1 MNLRT
6 IVTAAIIFLVFFL
19 RLNPASA
26 QVRDTLTRIYY
37 DDPVAA
43 MLDSMVNLRVFE
55 YLKKEKTRKSS
66 GKFNFAPDSVPSYN
80 DLILEARLAK
90 LDAKSPFKLDY
101 NESVRAYIDL
111 YAKRKKDQV
120 SRMLA
125 LSELYFPLFEEK
137 LDKYDLPLELKYLAI
152 VESALNAN
160 AKSRS
165 GAMGLW
171 QFMYPTG
178 KMYGLRVDSY
188 IDERCDPVKATEAA
202 CKYLKF
208 LHSMY
213 NDWHLALAAYNA
225 GPGTVNKAIRRSG
238 GKNNYWDLRPFLPV
252 ETRGYVPAFIAV
264 NYIMSHTE
272 EHNIFPAGSLLHIL
286 QTDSVKLKNPTKFE
300 QISKLLNIPIEDIR
314 FLNPVY
320 RYNLIPCTDDETSV
334 LWLPKELATK
344 FYLME
349 EEFYASNIPI
359 VKEDVA
365 KMILTSA
372 PLDAGVKKTHV
383 VKKGEHLSLIA
394 RKYNCTAE
402 EIKTWNKL
410 KNHQLL
416 AGQKLVI
423 YTPPSPGEAKI
434 SSAPATVNA
443 TSADNSAAS
452 VSNADKVV
460 YYVVQAGDTL
470 WKIAGKYQ
478 GVTVEELMRH
488 NNIKDASGLKV
499 GARLRIP
506 V

>member
-1 MNLRT
+1 MMVR
-6 IVTAAIIFLVFFL
+6 IFFSAIFVSALILCSHNVSGQ
-19 RLNPASA
+19 NPEP
-26 QVRDTLTRIYY
+26 LKIYS

-43 MLDSMVNLRVFE
+43 MLDSMVNLKVFE
-55 YLKKEKTRKSS
+55 YLKKEKSKKQA
-66 GKFNFAPDSVPSYN
+66 GKYNFAPDSIPVYN
-80 DLILEARLAK
+80 DLVIEARLAR
-90 LDAKSPFKLDY
+90 LDARSPFKLDY
-101 NESVRAYIDL
+101 NEAIKAYIDL
-111 YAKRKKDQV
+111 YAKRKKNQV

-137 LDKYDLPLELKYLAI
+137 LDKHDLPLELKYLAV
-152 VESALNAN
+152 VESALNAG
-160 AKSRS
+160 AKSRA

-188 IDERCDPVKATEAA
+188 IDERCDPVKSTEAA

-238 GKNNYWDLRPFLPV
+238 GKNNYWDLRPYLPL

-264 NYIMSHTE
+264 NYIMNFTE
-272 EHNIFPAGSLLHIL
+272 EHNIQAAGSLLHVL
-286 QTDSVKLKNPTKFE
+286 QTDSIRLKSPAKLS
-300 QISKLLNIPIEDIR
+300 QISKLLDIPEEDLR

-320 RYNLIPCTDDETSV
+320 RHNLVPCTDDETSV
-334 LWLPKELATK
+334 LWLPKEYATK
-344 FYLME
+344 FYMKE
-349 EEFYASNIPI
+349 EEFYAANIP
-359 VKEDVA
+359 VKEEVA
-365 KMILTSA
+365 KIIMAAA
-372 PLDAGVKKTHV
+372 PIDASVKKTHI

-394 RKYNCTAE
+394 RKYDCTAA
-402 EIKTWNKL
+402 EIKSWNKL
-410 KNHQLL
+410 QNHQLQ

-423 YTPPSPGEAKI
+423 YTPASSNTPKI
-434 SSAPATVNA
+434 VSASPATTGTSVAQPTSVA
-443 TSADNSAAS
+443 TSGETA
-452 VSNADKVV
+452 V
-460 YYVVQAGDTL
+460 YYIVQPGDTL

-488 NNIKDASGLKV
+488 NNIKDASGLEV
-499 GARLRIP
+499 GARLKIP